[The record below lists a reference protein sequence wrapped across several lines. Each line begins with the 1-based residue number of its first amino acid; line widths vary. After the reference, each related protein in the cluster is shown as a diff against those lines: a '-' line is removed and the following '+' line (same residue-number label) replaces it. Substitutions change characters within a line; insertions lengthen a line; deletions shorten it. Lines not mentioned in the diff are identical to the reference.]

1 MESFTPKFVLLGFIH
16 QLELRLAIKDV
27 ADALELSVGQERRQ
41 ILAMI
46 GIPDAE
52 NDLAVLELGL
62 LDRLVEVR

>member
-1 MESFTPKFVLLGFIH
+1 MLLGFIH